1 MNTNWND
8 PNFQGFRGQN
18 PFHREGHTP
27 KPRKAVGTPFGRTV
41 LNLAV
46 TLVFAAAYFYV
57 VLPPI
62 NLKAPEF
69 YVFTL
74 LVCGV
79 YGLCAVMTSGFQG
92 DGVKGYF
99 KFLKKQ
105 CLIPLA
111 LAILLVVTALV
122 GSAVGWQVFRAGSYR
137 DLLTVENGGPPI
149 PPGVLPHLFDRF
161 YRADGSRTQGG
172 FGLGL
177 SIAQK
182 ALGLI
187 GQRIWVKSEPGHG
200 AAFTFTVRRADP
212 Q

>member
-92 DGVKGYF
+92 DGVKG
-99 KFLKKQ
+99 
-105 CLIPLA
+105 CLLY
-111 LAILLVVTALV
+111 T
-122 GSAVGWQVFRAGSYR
+122 
-137 DLLTVENGGPPI
+137 LT
-149 PPGVLPHLFDRF
+149 LPTI
-161 YRADGSRTQGG
+161 YS
-172 FGLGL
+172 
-177 SIAQK
+177 
-182 ALGLI
+182 
-187 GQRIWVKSEPGHG
+187 V
-200 AAFTFTVRRADP
+200 
-212 Q
+212 